1 MFAIRNTS
9 PSWVKSI
16 ILMALSLVL
25 VIACHQSE
33 PPRSDV
39 FPEGESNTEVCRTVQ
54 HALGEVCIPPNPQR
68 IVILDEFYLLDN
80 LTALGVKPVGYTPCL
95 SCASSDALSKYTVDM
110 PALGDINTPSL
121 EKIVSLKPDLILGL
135 EWQEKFYPL
144 LSKIAPTV
152 MIGDLELNSFRENLE
167 YLAEVLDRDG
177 SQIEDILVT
186 YNEKVEEFRQQFA
199 EKLKSRSV
207 SVIGIHETSFYI
219 SELGS
224 RIYDQVMT
232 DVGIQFSDAQ
242 KSVEGDGYN
251 TFSIEALPDWDA
263 DFLFVLQNYERHIED
278 LASMMEHPIWSTL
291 NVVQNE
297 KVHPIILDVWGPLT
311 AIHFIDDLYQYFS
324 EAL

>member
-1 MFAIRNTS
+1 
-9 PSWVKSI
+9 
-16 ILMALSLVL
+16 MALSLVL
-25 VIACHQSE
+25 VTACHQSR
-33 PPRSDV
+33 PPQQDV
-39 FPEGESNTEVCRTVQ
+39 LPEGKNSIEACRTVQ
-54 HALGEVCIPPNPQR
+54 HALGEVCIPLNPQR

-80 LTALGVKPVGYTPCL
+80 LTALGIKPVGYTPCL
-95 SCASSDALSKYTVDM
+95 LCTSSDVLSKYIADV

-121 EKIVSLKPDLILGL
+121 EKIVSLKPDFILGL

-152 MIGDLELNSFRENLE
+152 MIGNLELNSLRENLE
-167 YLAEVLDRDG
+167 YLAEILDRD
-177 SQIEDILVT
+177 SHQIEEILVT
-186 YNEKVEEFRQQFA
+186 YNEKVEEFRQQFS
-199 EKLKSRSV
+199 EKLKSKSV
-207 SVIGIHETSFYI
+207 SVIGIHETSFYAY
-219 SELGS
+219 ELGF

-242 KSVEGDGYN
+242 KSVEGYGYR
-251 TFSIEALPDWDA
+251 TLSIESLPDWDA
-263 DFLFVLQNYERHIED
+263 DFLFVLQNYERHAED

-297 KVHPIILDVWGPLT
+297 KVHPIVLDVWGPIT